1 MIVIYSSN
9 HEAAPLLED
18 PLEEHNADRRVRPI
32 YKKIRKVR
40 GKTGWLLRRY
50 GHFFGAPR
58 GDQIGL
64 GHHALQIGAYVY
76 EMTREKGL
84 VGQRLCGEQVW
95 PSTVGEILIGY
106 TDMSDEDIQLEGAP
120 PALCFHCHDLYLTDA
135 QR

>member
-1 MIVIYSSN
+1 MIVIYSSD

-18 PLEEHNADRRVRPI
+18 PLEEHNVDRCVRPV

-50 GHFFGAPR
+50 GHFFGAPK

-64 GHHALQIGAYVY
+64 GHHALQIGVYVY

-84 VGQRLCGEQVW
+84 VGQRLTGDQVW
-95 PSTVGEILIGY
+95 PSTVGEVIIGY
-106 TDMSDEDIQLEGAP
+106 TDLSDEDIQLEGE
-120 PALCFHCHDLYLTDA
+120 
-135 QR
+135 

>member
-1 MIVIYSSN
+1 MIIIYSNN
-9 HEAAPLLED
+9 HETAPLVED
-18 PLEEHNADRRVRPI
+18 PLEEHNVDRRVRPI

-50 GHFFGAPR
+50 GHFFGAPK

-84 VGQRLCGEQVW
+84 VGQRLTGEQIW
-95 PSTVGEILIGY
+95 PSTVGEMIIGY
-106 TDMSDEDIQLEGAP
+106 TDMSDEDIQIEGM
-120 PALCFHCHDLYLTDA
+120 
-135 QR
+135 